1 MPIIS
6 FQDIFYA
13 YGNTPVLNDFSLD
26 MVSSELTCLLGSSG
40 CGKTT
45 LLRII
50 AGLETPQKG
59 RVLIDNKL
67 VAENG
72 SILVP
77 ARKRKIGFVFQDLA
91 LWPHF
96 DVYKNIGFALLESKK
111 YNVKTS
117 KKKIEEILYF
127 FDLQSHQHK
136 YPHQLSGGQKQLVA
150 IARALVME
158 PDILLMDEPLANL
171 DVKRKRK
178 ILNYIKQIQKQ
189 YDLTLVYVT
198 HDHRE
203 AFSIA
208 DRVVVM
214 DEGKIVAQGSVT
226 EIKKSN
232 NTFVQDFLAY

>member
-1 MPIIS
+1 MPEIALHNIS
-6 FQDIFYA
+6 FSYED
-13 YGNTPVLNDFSLD
+13 TPILNDFSLD

-50 AGLETPQKG
+50 AGLATPQKG
-59 RVLIDNKL
+59 QVLIDDKL
-67 VAENG
+67 VTKNG

-96 DVYKNIGFALLESKK
+96 DVYKNIGFALLETQK
-111 YNVKTS
+111 YDGETS

-127 FDLQSHQHK
+127 FDLQSHKHK
-136 YPHQLSGGQKQLVA
+136 YPHQLSGGQKQLIA
-150 IARALVME
+150 IARALAME
-158 PDILLMDEPLANL
+158 PEILLMDEPLANL

-178 ILNYIKQIQKQ
+178 ILNYIKQIQHQ

-198 HDHRE
+198 HDYRE

-208 DRVVVM
+208 NRVVVM
-214 DEGKIVAQGSVT
+214 DEGKIVTQGSVK
-226 EIKKSN
+226 EIKKSE
-232 NTFVQDFLAY
+232 NTFVQDFLSY